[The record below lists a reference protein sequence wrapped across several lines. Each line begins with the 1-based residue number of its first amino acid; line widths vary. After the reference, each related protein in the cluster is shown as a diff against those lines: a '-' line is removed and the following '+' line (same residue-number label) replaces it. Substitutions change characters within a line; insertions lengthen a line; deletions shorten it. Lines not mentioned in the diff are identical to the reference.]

1 MSRRGTPSALAFPVA
16 GLLGEPPG
24 VSRTVTFEGVALD
37 VGEELVLV
45 DGVAGRLHIT
55 RTNRGLYA
63 AASVEGQ
70 LRESCSRCLR
80 DVAVPVRVTIE
91 EEVLPS
97 IDIATGLRMD
107 PSAEPETV
115 RLTDAHELD
124 LGPLVRDAISL
135 AEPIAPLCRPDCPG
149 LCPECGAD
157 LASGAH
163 DHGEAPVDPR
173 LAVLGG
179 FRVDGERDTD

>member
-1 MSRRGTPSALAFPVA
+1 VSRRPTPSALAFPLA

-24 VSRTVTFEGVALD
+24 VSRTFTFEGVVLD
-37 VGEELVLV
+37 VGDDLELV
-45 DGVAGRLHIT
+45 DGVSGRLLVT

-63 AASVEGQ
+63 AATVQGE

-80 DVAVPVRVTIE
+80 EVAVPVGVTIE
-91 EEVLPS
+91 EEALPS
-97 IDIATGLRMD
+97 IDIATGLRND
-107 PSAEPETV
+107 PSAEPEIV
-115 RLTDAHELD
+115 RLSDAHELD

-157 LASGAH
+157 LATGSH